1 MYKSIYV
8 PVDNS
13 DHSNRAVACA
23 LALGKAFSAKLVGC
37 HVYAAKLH
45 DYRFRQMEYTLPE
58 EYIDEVEL
66 ERQRKIHDSLI
77 TMGLKLISDSYL
89 DGMSRL
95 CGESGLE
102 FEPRMMDGKHHIEIL
117 KDLAGSQH
125 DLVVIGALGIG
136 RARDSVIGSVCER
149 VARQSD
155 RDVWVVKHVPEP
167 GEAERDTILVG
178 IDGSPQSFG
187 ALMTAIDLART
198 FGKKVEAIAVYDPY
212 LHYSV
217 FNGIVN
223 VLTEQAAK
231 VFRFEEQ
238 NQLHEEIIDTGLAQ
252 IYQSHLEVG
261 ERMASEAGVA
271 IKKTLLDGKPFQK
284 ILDHARKTN
293 PWLIV
298 LGRIGVHSPKDET
311 ALGSNA
317 ENILRA
323 APCDVLLSTRL
334 EVPRLDVRAEET
346 IRWTPEAEARMTH
359 VPEQVKGIARTG
371 VLRLALEKGHSVIT
385 SAVID
390 EAMDRFMP
398 KSASA
403 ATKALAEAVALER
416 AKSGPVSMCRA
427 CGVTATQSDAVKCTV
442 CGATDF
448 EVISQEMIEKIAAVE
463 GGLQEETTYDGR
475 KLRWSEDARKGLWTM
490 KNAYQRRRVKARV
503 EKRARMMKLDAITLD
518 FARQVIEE
526 ETGAPLEIQAPS
538 AAAARAR
545 AAPERARAA
554 TGTASEARL
563 IARDDK
569 KNPLISTF
577 DWTERRHAA
586 DLPGPGRVHAEQDAG
601 ADRGAGAGAR
611 RGVDRPCAR
620 RGRDRDR
627 QEDDGR
633 DDRDLPRAGAGERE
647 APRLRRRPSAARAG
661 AERYLNEVSARADRA
676 TARAATSTRCVAC
689 VGERASTWELG
700 SESRWK
706 LTVVM
711 SPTASA
717 APTTS
722 GFSSTR

>member
-13 DHSNRAVACA
+13 DHSNRAITWSV
-23 LALGKAFSAKLVGC
+23 ALGKAFSAKLVGC

-95 CGESGLE
+95 CGESGLA
-102 FEPRMMDGKHHIEIL
+102 FEPRMMDGKHHVEIL
-117 KDLAGSQH
+117 RDLAGSQH
-125 DLVVIGALGIG
+125 DLVVIGALGVG

-167 GEAERDTILVG
+167 GEPEQDTILVG

-187 ALMTAIDLART
+187 ALMTAIELARA

-261 ERMASEAGVA
+261 ERMGSEAGIA

-293 PWLIV
+293 PWVIV
-298 LGRIGVHSPKDET
+298 MGRIGVHSPKDET
-311 ALGSNA
+311 GLGSNA
-317 ENILRA
+317 ENVLRG

-334 EVPRLDVRAEET
+334 EVPRLDLRAEESV
-346 IRWTPEAEARMTH
+346 RWTPEAEERMKN

-390 EAMDRFMP
+390 DAMDRFMP
-398 KSASA
+398 KSASE

-427 CGVTATQSDAVKCTV
+427 CGVTAVQSDPVRCTV
-442 CGATDF
+442 CGASDF
-448 EVISQEMIEKIAAVE
+448 EVISRETIEKIAAVE

-475 KLRWSEDARKGLWTM
+475 KLRWTEEAKRGLWTM

-503 EKRARMMKLDAITLD
+503 EKSARMRRLDAITLE

-526 ETGAPLEIQAPS
+526 ETGAPLEITAPS
-538 AAAARAR
+538 PPDGKRLHEAAAK
-545 AAPERARAA
+545 
-554 TGTASEARL
+554 ASGSDVGSQARL
-563 IARDDK
+563 VARDER

-577 DWTERRHAA
+577 EWTADAAQRVLRVPAGFMRNKTQERIEELARERAA
-586 DLPGPGRVHAEQDAG
+586 ATIDLGIVEEGIEIGKRMMAEMIATYPAQGKRPEAVDA
-601 ADRGAGAGAR
+601 AR
-611 RGVDRPCAR
+611 AP
-620 RGRDRDR
+620 
-627 QEDDGR
+627 
-633 DDRDLPRAGAGERE
+633 E
-647 APRLRRRPSAARAG
+647 APSAAPAAG
-661 AERYLNEVSARADRA
+661 RSGYLNEVR
-676 TARAATSTRCVAC
+676 
-689 VGERASTWELG
+689 
-700 SESRWK
+700 SR
-706 LTVVM
+706 
-711 SPTASA
+711 
-717 APTTS
+717 
-722 GFSSTR
+722 

>member
-1 MYKSIYV
+1 MYKSVYV

-23 LALGKAFSAKLVGC
+23 LSLGKAFSAKLVGC

-95 CGESGLE
+95 CKESSLE
-102 FEPRMMDGKHHIEIL
+102 FEPRMMDGKHHAEIL
-117 KDLAGSQH
+117 RDLDGSEH

-149 VARQSD
+149 VARQAD
-155 RDVWVVKHVPEP
+155 RDVWVVKHLPEP
-167 GEAERDTILVG
+167 GEPERDTILVG

-187 ALMTAIDLART
+187 AFMTAVDLARA
-198 FGKKVEAIAVYDPY
+198 FGKKVETIAVYDPY

-252 IYQSHLEVG
+252 IYQSHLEVA
-261 ERMASEAGVA
+261 ERMASEVGVE
-271 IKKTLLDGKPFQK
+271 IRKTLLDGKPFQK
-284 ILDHARKTN
+284 IIDHARKTN
-293 PWLIV
+293 PWLLV
-298 LGRIGVHSPKDET
+298 MGRIGVHSSKEEK
-311 ALGSNA
+311 ALGSNV
-317 ENILRA
+317 ENILRS

-334 EVPRLDVRAEET
+334 EVPRIDVRAEET
-346 IRWTPEAEARMTH
+346 VRWTPEAEARMTR

-371 VLRLALEKGHSVIT
+371 VLRLALEKGHSVVT

-398 KSASA
+398 KSASN
-403 ATKALAEAVALER
+403 ATKALAEAVALEH
-416 AKSGPVSMCRA
+416 AKSGPVSMCKS
-427 CGVTATQSDAVKCTV
+427 CGVTATQSNPVKCIV

-448 EVISQEMIEKIAAVE
+448 EVISQDMIERIAAVE
-463 GGLQEETTYDGR
+463 GGLEEETTYDGR
-475 KLRWSEDARKGLWTM
+475 KLRWSEDARRGLWTM

-503 EKRARMMKLDAITLD
+503 EKRARMTKLDAITLE

-526 ETGAPLEIQAPS
+526 ETGMPLEIGTTT
-538 AAAARAR
+538 
-545 AAPERARAA
+545 
-554 TGTASEARL
+554 TGVTADKRL
-563 IARDDK
+563 VARDDK

-577 DWTERRHAA
+577 EWTADAAQRVLRVPAGFMRNKTQERIEDLARERAVSTIDLALVEEGIEIGKKMMAEMIASYEGPPSQTAA
-586 DLPGPGRVHAEQDAG
+586 KPK
-601 ADRGAGAGAR
+601 
-611 RGVDRPCAR
+611 
-620 RGRDRDR
+620 
-627 QEDDGR
+627 
-633 DDRDLPRAGAGERE
+633 
-647 APRLRRRPSAARAG
+647 
-661 AERYLNEVSARADRA
+661 LNEVSPL
-676 TARAATSTRCVAC
+676 TAQE
-689 VGERASTWELG
+689 GEA
-700 SESRWK
+700 
-706 LTVVM
+706 
-711 SPTASA
+711 PSA
-717 APTTS
+717 
-722 GFSSTR
+722 

>member
-13 DHSNRAVACA
+13 DHSNRAVGCS

-95 CGESGLE
+95 CRESSLE
-102 FEPRMMDGKHHIEIL
+102 FEPRMMDGKHHAEIL
-117 KDLAGSQH
+117 KDLEGSEH

-149 VARQSD
+149 VARQAD

-178 IDGSPQSFG
+178 VDGSPQSFG
-187 ALMTAIDLART
+187 ALMTAIDLARQ
-198 FGKKVEAIAVYDPY
+198 FGKKVEAISVYDPY

-261 ERMASEAGVA
+261 ERMATELGVE

-293 PWLIV
+293 PWLLV
-298 LGRIGVHSPKDET
+298 LGRIGVHSSKDEK
-311 ALGSNA
+311 ALGSNV
-317 ENILRA
+317 ENILRGA
-323 APCDVLLSTRL
+323 SCDVLLSTRL

-346 IRWTPEAEARMTH
+346 VRWTPEAEARMTR

-371 VLRLALEKGHSVIT
+371 VLRLALEKGHSVVT

-398 KSASA
+398 KSASN

-416 AKSGPVSMCRA
+416 AKAGPVSMCRA
-427 CGVTATQSDAVKCTV
+427 CGVTATQTGAVRCTV
-442 CGATDF
+442 CGAADF
-448 EVISQEMIEKIAAVE
+448 EVISREMIEKIAEVE
-463 GGLQEETTYDGR
+463 GGLEEETTYDGR
-475 KLRWSEDARKGLWTM
+475 KLRWSEEARKGLWTM

-503 EKRARMMKLDAITLD
+503 EKSARMKRLDTITLD
-518 FARQVIEE
+518 FARKVIEE
-526 ETGAPLEIQAPS
+526 ETGAPLDIPTASAGAAPS
-538 AAAARAR
+538 LVEALEAKRLEN
-545 AAPERARAA
+545 P
-554 TGTASEARL
+554 ARL

-577 DWTERRHAA
+577 DWTNDAVQRIFRVPAGFMRNKTQERIEELAR
-586 DLPGPGRVHAEQDAG
+586 E
-601 ADRGAGAGAR
+601 RGAACRAEASGGGGIDLTLVEDGIEFGKKMMAEMIATYSAPGAKPTVATPAPDS
-611 RGVDRPCAR
+611 VQAAPAPV
-620 RGRDRDR
+620 
-627 QEDDGR
+627 QE
-633 DDRDLPRAGAGERE
+633 
-647 APRLRRRPSAARAG
+647 PSAG
-661 AERYLNEVSARADRA
+661 GGYLNEVR
-676 TARAATSTRCVAC
+676 
-689 VGERASTWELG
+689 
-700 SESRWK
+700 SR
-706 LTVVM
+706 
-711 SPTASA
+711 
-717 APTTS
+717 
-722 GFSSTR
+722 

>member
-13 DHSNRAVACA
+13 DHSNRAISCAVAM
-23 LALGKAFSAKLVGC
+23 GKAFSAKLVGC
-37 HVYAAKLH
+37 HVYAAQLH

-102 FEPRMMDGKHHIEIL
+102 FEPRMMDGKHHNEIL
-117 KDLAGSQH
+117 KDLAGSKH

-155 RDVWVVKHVPEP
+155 RDVWVVKHVPEA

-178 IDGSPQSFG
+178 VDGSPQSFG
-187 ALMTAIDLART
+187 ALMTALDLARE

-261 ERMASEAGVA
+261 ARMASEAGVE

-284 ILDHARKTN
+284 VLDHARKTN
-293 PWLIV
+293 PWLLV

-311 ALGSNA
+311 GLGSNA
-317 ENILRA
+317 ENVLRA

-346 IRWTPEAEARMTH
+346 VRWTPEAEERMKH

-390 EAMDRFMP
+390 DAMDRFMP

-403 ATKALAEAVALER
+403 RTKALAEAVALER
-416 AKSGPVSMCRA
+416 AKSGPISMCRS
-427 CGVTATQSDAVKCTV
+427 CGVAATQSNAVKCTV

-526 ETGAPLEIQAPS
+526 ETGAPLDIQVTG
-538 AAAARAR
+538 
-545 AAPERARAA
+545 A
-554 TGTASEARL
+554 TGLALAMAGAGSNGDGSSQAKL
-563 IARDDK
+563 VARDDK

-577 DWTERRHAA
+577 AWTDDAAQRVLRVPAGFMRNKTQERIEELARERTVSTI
-586 DLPGPGRVHAEQDAG
+586 DLGLVEEGIEIGKKMMAEMIATYSAPQSAGTKPAAG
-601 ADRGAGAGAR
+601 APTTPANG
-611 RGVDRPCAR
+611 
-620 RGRDRDR
+620 
-627 QEDDGR
+627 DGR
-633 DDRDLPRAGAGERE
+633 G
-647 APRLRRRPSAARAG
+647 
-661 AERYLNEVSARADRA
+661 YLNEVSQI
-676 TARAATSTRCVAC
+676 TARAS
-689 VGERASTWELG
+689 GEA
-700 SESRWK
+700 
-706 LTVVM
+706 
-711 SPTASA
+711 
-717 APTTS
+717 
-722 GFSSTR
+722 

>member
-13 DHSNRAVACA
+13 DHSNRAVAWA
-23 LALGKAFSAKLVGC
+23 IGLGKAYSAKLVGC

-95 CGESGLE
+95 CGESGLA

-167 GEAERDTILVG
+167 TEAERDTILVG
-178 IDGSPQSFG
+178 MDGSPQSFG
-187 ALMTAIDLART
+187 ALMTAVDLART
-198 FGKKVEAIAVYDPY
+198 FNKKVEAIAVYDPY

-261 ERMASEAGVA
+261 ERMGSEAGIA

-311 ALGSNA
+311 GLGSNA
-317 ENILRA
+317 ENVLRA
-323 APCDVLLSTRL
+323 ASCDVLLSTRV

-346 IRWTPEAEARMTH
+346 VRWTPEAEARMTH

-427 CGVTATQSDAVKCTV
+427 CGVTATQSDPVRCTV

-448 EVISQEMIEKIAAVE
+448 EIISREMIEKIAAVE

-475 KLRWSEDARKGLWTM
+475 KLRWSEEARKGLWTM

-503 EKRARMMKLDAITLD
+503 EKRARMKKLDAITLE

-526 ETGAPLEIQAPS
+526 ETGAPLEIQVS
-538 AAAARAR
+538 ASARSASAR
-545 AAPERARAA
+545 PVEAGPEEMTSNGEGSQAK
-554 TGTASEARL
+554 L
-563 IARDDK
+563 IARDER

-577 DWTERRHAA
+577 DWTSEAAQRILRVPAGFMRNQTQERIEELARERAA
-586 DLPGPGRVHAEQDAG
+586 ACRAEASGEGGASIDLALVEEGIEIGKKMMAEMIANYPSQGKSPGAATTGPTPG
-601 ADRGAGAGAR
+601 
-611 RGVDRPCAR
+611 
-620 RGRDRDR
+620 
-627 QEDDGR
+627 
-633 DDRDLPRAGAGERE
+633 
-647 APRLRRRPSAARAG
+647 PSAAASG
-661 AERYLNEVSARADRA
+661 APAAEAPAANGSGYLNEVSALS
-676 TARAATSTRCVAC
+676 ARRVD
-689 VGERASTWELG
+689 
-700 SESRWK
+700 
-706 LTVVM
+706 
-711 SPTASA
+711 
-717 APTTS
+717 
-722 GFSSTR
+722 

>member
-13 DHSNRAVACA
+13 DHSNRAVARSVE
-23 LALGKAFSAKLVGC
+23 LGKAFSAKLVGC
-37 HVYAAKLH
+37 HVYAAGLH

-89 DGMSRL
+89 EGMSRL
-95 CGESGLE
+95 CAQSDLA
-102 FEPRMMDGKHHIEIL
+102 FEPRMMDGKHHVEIL

-149 VARQSD
+149 VARQSG

-167 GEAERDTILVG
+167 GEPERDTILVG

-187 ALMTAIDLART
+187 ALMTAIDLARQ
-198 FGKKVEAIAVYDPY
+198 FDKKIETIAVYDPY

-261 ERMASEAGVA
+261 ERMAGEQGMAVR
-271 IKKTLLDGKPFQK
+271 KTLLDGKPFQK

-293 PWLIV
+293 PWLLV
-298 LGRIGVHSPKDET
+298 VGRIGVHSPKDET
-311 ALGSNA
+311 GLGSNT

-323 APCDVLLSTRL
+323 APCDVLLSTRV

-346 IRWTPEAEARMTH
+346 VRWTPEAEARMKN

-371 VLRLALEKGHSVIT
+371 VLRLALEKGHSVVT

-403 ATKALAEAVALER
+403 ATKALAEAVALEH
-416 AKSGPVSMCRA
+416 AKAGPVWMCRS
-427 CGVTATQSDAVKCTV
+427 CGVAATQTDAVKCTV
-442 CGATDF
+442 CGASDF
-448 EVISQEMIEKIAAVE
+448 EVISREMIEKIAAAE
-463 GGLQEETTYDGR
+463 GGLEEETTYDGR
-475 KLRWSEDARKGLWTM
+475 KLRWSEDARRGLWTM

-503 EKRARMMKLDAITLD
+503 EKRARMVKIDTITLD
-518 FARQVIEE
+518 FARQVIED
-526 ETGAPLEIQAPS
+526 ETGAPLEIQSVAAPS
-538 AAAARAR
+538 SAAPGAPGARAD
-545 AAPERARAA
+545 
-554 TGTASEARL
+554 EAKL
-563 IARDDK
+563 IARDDRK
-569 KNPLISTF
+569 TPLISAF
-577 DWTERRHAA
+577 EWTSDAAQRILRVPAGYMRNKTQERIEELARERAVQTI
-586 DLPGPGRVHAEQDAG
+586 DLALVEQGIEIGKQMMAEMIASYSAPGTSAG
-601 ADRGAGAGAR
+601 APAPAR
-611 RGVDRPCAR
+611 EPAASPAPPS
-620 RGRDRDR
+620 GRT
-627 QEDDGR
+627 
-633 DDRDLPRAGAGERE
+633 
-647 APRLRRRPSAARAG
+647 
-661 AERYLNEVSARADRA
+661 YLNEVSPL
-676 TARAATSTRCVAC
+676 TAP
-689 VGERASTWELG
+689 GEHERDGA
-700 SESRWK
+700 
-706 LTVVM
+706 
-711 SPTASA
+711 
-717 APTTS
+717 
-722 GFSSTR
+722 

>member
-13 DHSNRAVACA
+13 DHSNRAVACSV
-23 LALGKAFSAKLVGC
+23 ALGKAFSAKLVGC
-37 HVYAAKLH
+37 HVYAAQLH

-95 CGESGLE
+95 CGESGIA

-117 KDLAGSQH
+117 KDLVGSQH
-125 DLVVIGALGIG
+125 DLVVMGALGVG

-178 IDGSPQSFG
+178 VDGSPQSFG

-198 FGKKVEAIAVYDPY
+198 FDKKIEAIAVYDPY

-261 ERMASEAGVA
+261 ERMANEDGVE

-298 LGRIGVHSPKDET
+298 VGRIGVHSPKDET
-311 ALGSNA
+311 GLGSNS
-317 ENILRA
+317 ENILRGS
-323 APCDVLLSTRL
+323 PCDVLLSTRL
-334 EVPRLDVRAEET
+334 EVPRIDVRADET
-346 IRWTPEAEARMTH
+346 IRWTPEAEERMKH

-371 VLRLALEKGHSVIT
+371 VLRVALEKGHSVIT

-398 KSASA
+398 KGAQA

-416 AKSGPVSMCRA
+416 AKSGPVSMCRS
-427 CGVTATQSDAVKCTV
+427 CGVAAMQSGAVKCTV
-442 CGATDF
+442 CGGTDF

-463 GGLQEETTYDGR
+463 GGLEEETTYDGR
-475 KLRWSEDARKGLWTM
+475 KLRWSEDARRGLWTM

-503 EKRARMMKLDAITLD
+503 EKRARMMKLDAITLQ
-518 FARQVIEE
+518 FAREVIEE
-526 ETGAPLEIQAPS
+526 ETGTPLEIGTTTTGVAGDP
-538 AAAARAR
+538 
-545 AAPERARAA
+545 A
-554 TGTASEARL
+554 TSNGEKRL
-563 IARDDK
+563 VARDDK

-577 DWTERRHAA
+577 EWTADAVQRVLRVPAGFMRNQTQERIEELARERAA
-586 DLPGPGRVHAEQDAG
+586 TTIDLGLVEDGIEIGKKMMAEMIATYQSPA
-601 ADRGAGAGAR
+601 ATSAK
-611 RGVDRPCAR
+611 
-620 RGRDRDR
+620 
-627 QEDDGR
+627 
-633 DDRDLPRAGAGERE
+633 
-647 APRLRRRPSAARAG
+647 PS
-661 AERYLNEVSARADRA
+661 LNEVSPI
-676 TARAATSTRCVAC
+676 TAR
-689 VGERASTWELG
+689 GASEG
-700 SESRWK
+700 
-706 LTVVM
+706 
-711 SPTASA
+711 
-717 APTTS
+717 
-722 GFSSTR
+722 

>member
-1 MYKSIYV
+1 
-8 PVDNS
+8 
-13 DHSNRAVACA
+13 
-23 LALGKAFSAKLVGC
+23 
-37 HVYAAKLH
+37 
-45 DYRFRQMEYTLPE
+45 
-58 EYIDEVEL
+58 
-66 ERQRKIHDSLI
+66 
-77 TMGLKLISDSYL
+77 
-89 DGMSRL
+89 
-95 CGESGLE
+95 
-102 FEPRMMDGKHHIEIL
+102 
-117 KDLAGSQH
+117 
-125 DLVVIGALGIG
+125 
-136 RARDSVIGSVCER
+136 
-149 VARQSD
+149 
-155 RDVWVVKHVPEP
+155 
-167 GEAERDTILVG
+167 
-178 IDGSPQSFG
+178 
-187 ALMTAIDLART
+187 MTAIDLART

-261 ERMASEAGVA
+261 ERMASEAGVE

-284 ILDHARKTN
+284 IIDHARKTN

-346 IRWTPEAEARMTH
+346 VRWTPEAEERMKH

-398 KSASA
+398 KSASD

-448 EVISQEMIEKIAAVE
+448 EVISREMIEKIAEVE
-463 GGLQEETTYDGR
+463 GGLEEETTYDGR
-475 KLRWSEDARKGLWTM
+475 KLRWSEEARKGLWTM

-503 EKRARMMKLDAITLD
+503 EKRARMKKLDAITLD

-526 ETGAPLEIQAPS
+526 ETGTPLEIAGPPP
-538 AAAARAR
+538 ATRAR
-545 AAPERARAA
+545 RVRSQPQAERGVDERGEARRARRQEEPADLDL
-554 TGTASEARL
+554 RL
-563 IARDDK
+563 D
-569 KNPLISTF
+569 
-577 DWTERRHAA
+577 ERRRAA
-586 DLPGPGRVHAEQDAG
+586 GPPRPGRVHAEQDAG
-601 ADRGAGAGAR
+601 ADRGACAGAR
-611 RGVDRPCAR
+611 CVDDRSCAR
-620 RGRDRDR
+620 RGGIEIGKKMMAEMIATYSGTGHRAAAKSRR
-627 QEDDGR
+627 R
-633 DDRDLPRAGAGERE
+633 DD
-647 APRLRRRPSAARAG
+647 ARARQRQRP
-661 AERYLNEVSARADRA
+661 AHLMR
-676 TARAATSTRCVAC
+676 
-689 VGERASTWELG
+689 
-700 SESRWK
+700 
-706 LTVVM
+706 
-711 SPTASA
+711 
-717 APTTS
+717 
-722 GFSSTR
+722 

>member
-1 MYKSIYV
+1 
-8 PVDNS
+8 
-13 DHSNRAVACA
+13 
-23 LALGKAFSAKLVGC
+23 
-37 HVYAAKLH
+37 
-45 DYRFRQMEYTLPE
+45 
-58 EYIDEVEL
+58 
-66 ERQRKIHDSLI
+66 
-77 TMGLKLISDSYL
+77 
-89 DGMSRL
+89 
-95 CGESGLE
+95 
-102 FEPRMMDGKHHIEIL
+102 MMDGKHYSEIL
-117 KDLAGSQH
+117 KDLAGSPH

-155 RDVWVVKHVPEP
+155 RDIWVVKHVPEP

-178 IDGSPQSFG
+178 VDGSPQSFG
-187 ALMTAIDLART
+187 ALMTAVDLART

-223 VLTEQAAK
+223 ILTEQAAK

-261 ERMASEAGVA
+261 ERMGAEAGVA

-311 ALGSNA
+311 GLGSNV
-317 ENILRA
+317 ENVLRA

-346 IRWTPEAEARMTH
+346 VRWTPEAEARMTH

-416 AKSGPVSMCRA
+416 AKSGPVSMCRS
-427 CGVTATQSDAVKCTV
+427 CGVAATQSGAVKCTV
-442 CGATDF
+442 CGSTDF
-448 EVISQEMIEKIAAVE
+448 EVITQEMIEKIAAVE
-463 GGLQEETTYDGR
+463 GGLEEETTYDGR
-475 KLRWSEDARKGLWTM
+475 KLRWSEDARKGLWSM

-503 EKRARMMKLDAITLD
+503 EKRARMTKLDAITLD
-518 FARQVIEE
+518 FARRVIEE
-526 ETGAPLEIQAPS
+526 ETGAPLDIQVPASSASARPQQGTSESAPASTEAS
-538 AAAARAR
+538 A
-545 AAPERARAA
+545 
-554 TGTASEARL
+554 GEAKL
-563 IARDDK
+563 IARDER

-577 DWTERRHAA
+577 DWTSDAAQRILRVPAGFMRSKTQERIEELARERAA
-586 DLPGPGRVHAEQDAG
+586 AAIDLALVEEGIEIGKKMMAEMIATYSSPGASQGDALTG
-601 ADRGAGAGAR
+601 T
-611 RGVDRPCAR
+611 
-620 RGRDRDR
+620 
-627 QEDDGR
+627 
-633 DDRDLPRAGAGERE
+633 
-647 APRLRRRPSAARAG
+647 PSAATTATPAVAPTGNGRG
-661 AERYLNEVSARADRA
+661 YLNEVSPL
-676 TARAATSTRCVAC
+676 TAQ
-689 VGERASTWELG
+689 
-700 SESRWK
+700 
-706 LTVVM
+706 
-711 SPTASA
+711 P
-717 APTTS
+717 AP
-722 GFSSTR
+722 GDHREV

>member
-23 LALGKAFSAKLVGC
+23 VEMGKAFSAKLVGC
-37 HVYAAKLH
+37 HVYAAALH
-45 DYRFRQMEYTLPE
+45 DYRFKQMEYTLPE
-58 EYIDEVEL
+58 EYLDEVEL

-95 CGESGLE
+95 CGDSGLA

-167 GEAERDTILVG
+167 GEPDRDTILVG
-178 IDGSPQSFG
+178 VDGSPQSFG
-187 ALMTAIDLART
+187 ALMTALDLAHA

-252 IYQSHLEVG
+252 IYQSHLEIG
-261 ERMASEAGVA
+261 ERMANEKGVE

-284 ILDHARKTN
+284 IIDHARKTN

-298 LGRIGVHSPKDET
+298 LGRIGVHSPKEET
-311 ALGSNA
+311 GLGSNS
-317 ENILRA
+317 ENILRS
-323 APCDVLLSTRL
+323 APCDVLLSTRV

-346 IRWTPEAEARMTH
+346 VRWTPEAEERMKH

-371 VLRLALEKGHSVIT
+371 VLRIALEKGHSVVT

-427 CGVTATQSDAVKCTV
+427 CGVTSMQADPVKCTV

-475 KLRWSEDARKGLWTM
+475 KLRWTEDARRGLWTM

-503 EKRARMMKLDAITLD
+503 EKRARMMKLDAITLE
-518 FARQVIEE
+518 FARQVIED
-526 ETGAPLEIQAPS
+526 ETGAPLDIAGSASAPPS
-538 AAAARAR
+538 ARGATAGPGEARAS
-545 AAPERARAA
+545 E
-554 TGTASEARL
+554 GGEARL

-569 KNPLISTF
+569 KNPLISMF
-577 DWTERRHAA
+577 NWTDDAAQRILRVPAGFMRTKTQERIEELARERTASTIDLALVEEGIEIGKKMMAEMIASYSNAVTTA
-586 DLPGPGRVHAEQDAG
+586 DTTTPSPLPPTTQQGG
-601 ADRGAGAGAR
+601 
-611 RGVDRPCAR
+611 
-620 RGRDRDR
+620 
-627 QEDDGR
+627 
-633 DDRDLPRAGAGERE
+633 
-647 APRLRRRPSAARAG
+647 
-661 AERYLNEVSARADRA
+661 YLNEVRDLSAR
-676 TARAATSTRCVAC
+676 TVA
-689 VGERASTWELG
+689 GQ
-700 SESRWK
+700 
-706 LTVVM
+706 
-711 SPTASA
+711 
-717 APTTS
+717 APNE
-722 GFSSTR
+722 